1 MDDMNEEN
9 YEGNVQNQSGEGII
23 EWVCAVEDAGSSRV
37 VESAG
42 DGGGGGRCGVFEAG
56 EAADDLES
64 LDVAEIEG
72 GEIAP
77 IVILGK
83 ARRQVKK
90 PYHAISERISE
101 AEMGE
106 KQREIMAL
114 R

>member
-1 MDDMNEEN
+1 MDDMYEEN

-23 EWVCAVEDAGSSRV
+23 EWVCAVEDAGSSWV
-37 VESAG
+37 FESAGDG

-56 EAADDLES
+56 KAADDLES

-83 ARRQVKK
+83 ARR
-90 PYHAISERISE
+90 
-101 AEMGE
+101 
-106 KQREIMAL
+106 
-114 R
+114 